1 MADQVEEIKSKADIV
16 QVIGERVKL
25 KKAGRRFV
33 GLCPFHSEK
42 TPSFTVSPELGI
54 YKCFGCGVAGDVI
67 KFLQEYDGITF
78 VEAME
83 ELGERVGVRF
93 NPRQGKASTAGD
105 DGLKLRLLEANSLAA
120 EYYHFLLMEHRVGE
134 IAREYLKKRGI
145 KKRTW
150 KEFRLGYAPEGWR
163 NLSDY
168 LVKKKRFKLDEL
180 EKSGLLVAKGY
191 DRFRGR
197 VIFPLRDGRGRVV
210 GLAGRLIEEKGRQEG
225 KYVNS
230 PETLIYHKSKHL
242 YGLFENKDWI
252 RKNKRVLVAEG
263 ELDMI
268 SSWQAGVKE
277 VVAVKGS
284 ALTED
289 QARLIRRYT
298 ENVVLAMDADEA
310 GEEATKRA
318 VVVVEKEGLDL
329 RVVGIKEGKD
339 PDDIAR
345 EKPQKWRK
353 MVDQPLEVYD
363 FLFDLAKKKHGL
375 NTGIGVKRV
384 MKEVAGLI
392 GKYPNLVQQAYYVKK
407 LARALKVREEVVEEE
422 VKRSIK
428 YEVFGIE
435 YKAKE
440 KEKSGSRKEKLL
452 GYLLA
457 LIIQG
462 NLKLTEKEIYWLPE
476 SREKKILDRLVAV
489 SGKRD
494 LRKFGQSLPAELKEG
509 FFEAGLQELRVHA
522 RGRTGKSSRQR
533 TDRQEYIVKEKK
545 EVIEEL
551 AGIEKKRRRRELNQ
565 MLREAERVKDEKKI
579 EKIQKKIVS
588 LL

>member
-1 MADQVEEIKSKADIV
+1 MANQVEEIKSKADIV

-25 KKAGRRFV
+25 KKAGRRFT

-93 NPRQGKASTAGD
+93 NPRGGKASMAGD
-105 DGLKLRLLEANSLAA
+105 DGLKLRLLEANSLAT
-120 EYYHFLLMEHRVGE
+120 EYYHFLLMEHKIGE

-168 LVKKKRFKLDEL
+168 LVKKKRFKLDDL

-210 GLAGRLIEEKGRQEG
+210 GLAGRLIKENKKEG

-252 RKNKRVLVAEG
+252 RKKKRVLVVEG

-298 ENVVLAMDADEA
+298 
-310 GEEATKRA
+310 
-318 VVVVEKEGLDL
+318 
-329 RVVGIKEGKD
+329 
-339 PDDIAR
+339 
-345 EKPQKWRK
+345 
-353 MVDQPLEVYD
+353 
-363 FLFDLAKKKHGL
+363 
-375 NTGIGVKRV
+375 
-384 MKEVAGLI
+384 
-392 GKYPNLVQQAYYVKK
+392 
-407 LARALKVREEVVEEE
+407 
-422 VKRSIK
+422 
-428 YEVFGIE
+428 
-435 YKAKE
+435 
-440 KEKSGSRKEKLL
+440 
-452 GYLLA
+452 
-457 LIIQG
+457 
-462 NLKLTEKEIYWLPE
+462 
-476 SREKKILDRLVAV
+476 
-489 SGKRD
+489 
-494 LRKFGQSLPAELKEG
+494 
-509 FFEAGLQELRVHA
+509 
-522 RGRTGKSSRQR
+522 
-533 TDRQEYIVKEKK
+533 
-545 EVIEEL
+545 
-551 AGIEKKRRRRELNQ
+551 
-565 MLREAERVKDEKKI
+565 
-579 EKIQKKIVS
+579 
-588 LL
+588 

>member
-1 MADQVEEIKSKADIV
+1 MADQVEEIKSKVDIA

-54 YKCFGCGVAGDVI
+54 YKCFGCGAAGDVI

-83 ELGERVGVRF
+83 ELGERVGIKF
-93 NPRQGKASTAGD
+93 KTQSSKFKSGD
-105 DGLKLRLLEANSLAA
+105 DNLKLRLLEANSLAA
-120 EYYHFLLMEHRVGE
+120 EYYHFLLMEHKVGE
-134 IAREYLKKRGI
+134 IAREYLEKRGI

-150 KEFRLGYAPEGWR
+150 KEFKLGYAPEGWR

-168 LVKKKRFKLDEL
+168 LAKKKRFKLDEL

-197 VIFPLRDGRGRVV
+197 IIFPLRDGRGRVV
-210 GLAGRLIEEKGRQEG
+210 GLAGRLIEENKKEG

-252 RKNKRVLVAEG
+252 RKKKRVVVVEG

-268 SSWQAGVKE
+268 SCWQAGVKE

-298 ENVVLAMDADEA
+298 ENVILAMDADEA

-318 VVVVEKEGLDL
+318 VVVAEKEGLDL
-329 RVVGIKEGKD
+329 RVVEIKGGKD

-345 EKPQKWRK
+345 ERPEKWRK
-353 MVDQPLEVYD
+353 MVDQPSEVYD

-384 MKEVAGLI
+384 MREVASLI

-422 VKRSIK
+422 VKRGIK
-428 YEVFGIE
+428 YGVSGVE
-435 YKAKE
+435 YKRKD

-457 LIIQG
+457 MIIQG
-462 NLKLTEKEIYWLPE
+462 NLKLTEKEVYWLPE
-476 SREKKILDRLVAV
+476 SREKKILDRWVTV
-489 SGKRD
+489 SGKKD
-494 LRKFGQSLPAELKEG
+494 LRKFGESLPAELKEG
-509 FFEAGLQELRVHA
+509 FFEAGLQELRI
-522 RGRTGKSSRQR
+522 KNPRQR
-533 TDRQEYIVKEKK
+533 TGRQKFIIKEKK
-545 EVIEEL
+545 GVIEEL
-551 AGIEKKRRRRELNQ
+551 AGMEKKQRRKKLNQ
-565 MLREAERVKDEKKI
+565 ELREAEGAKDEKKA
-579 EKIQKKIVS
+579 EKIQKEIVS

>member
-1 MADQVEEIKSKADIV
+1 VDQVEEIKSKVDIA

-25 KKAGRRFV
+25 RKAGRRFV

-83 ELGERVGVRF
+83 ELGERVGVKFRIK
-93 NPRQGKASTAGD
+93 NQELGIKND
-105 DGLKLRLLEANSLAA
+105 DLKLRLLEANSLAA
-120 EYYHFLLMEHRVGE
+120 EYYHFLLMEHKVGE
-134 IAREYLKKRGI
+134 IAREYLEKREI

-150 KEFRLGYAPEGWR
+150 KEFKLGYAPEGWR

-168 LVKKKRFKLDEL
+168 LVKKKRFKLNEL

-197 VIFPLRDGRGRVV
+197 IIFPLRDGRGRVV
-210 GLAGRLIEEKGRQEG
+210 GLAGRLIEENKQEG

-252 RKNKRVLVAEG
+252 RKKKRVVVVEG

-268 SSWQAGVKE
+268 SCWQTGVKE

-318 VVVVEKEGLDL
+318 VVVAEKEGLDL
-329 RVVGIKEGKD
+329 RVVEIKGGKD

-345 EKPQKWRK
+345 ERPEKWRS

-384 MKEVAGLI
+384 MREVADLI

-407 LARALKVREEVVEEE
+407 LARVLKVREEVVEEE
-422 VKRSIK
+422 VKRGIK
-428 YEVFGIE
+428 YEVFGVD
-435 YKAKE
+435 YKIKD
-440 KEKSGSRKEKLL
+440 KKKSGSRKEKLL

-457 LIIQG
+457 MVIQG
-462 NLKLTEKEIYWLPE
+462 NLELTEKEVYWLPE
-476 SREKKILDRLVAV
+476 SREKKILDRWVAV
-489 SGKRD
+489 PGKKD
-494 LRKFGQSLPAELKEG
+494 LRKFGESLPAELKEG
-509 FFEAGLQELRVHA
+509 FFEAGLQE
-522 RGRTGKSSRQR
+522 SRIK
-533 TDRQEYIVKEKK
+533 DQESRIKEKK

-551 AGIEKKRRRRELNQ
+551 AGMEKKQRRRKLNQ
-565 MLREAERVKDEKKI
+565 ELREAERLKDEKKV
-579 EKIQKKIVS
+579 ENIQKEIVS